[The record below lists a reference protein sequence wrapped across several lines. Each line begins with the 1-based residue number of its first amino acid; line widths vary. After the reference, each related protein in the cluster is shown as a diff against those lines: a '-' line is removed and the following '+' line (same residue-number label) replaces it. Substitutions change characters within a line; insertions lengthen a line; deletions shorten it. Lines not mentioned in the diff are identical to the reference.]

1 MAKSK
6 KGTGPDTAGEDTVR
20 AEDAS
25 LPGESEETTGAGEAS
40 SEAPDASDGSE
51 TDTPG
56 TLDKDDTAGVTEG
69 RTVEGVAPDTV
80 ENVADDLPDTVHGD
94 ASEDAREPEAEARD
108 TDSDLPEDGNDVAA
122 TEEDDTVGESRL
134 GEDSIDEDS
143 VANLADTLPGPGESG
158 EAAEDRYTSGMHAT
172 SPQIVEKVVVERKGG
187 FASMVLGG
195 VVAAALGYV
204 AGSWPDLPFMPAEEP
219 VENPFFAETRTA
231 LSAQD
236 EELQTLAARLEQ
248 TEGAVAGIDL
258 APLADSMAELQ
269 DGLAE
274 ADTSLSGL
282 GDQLTGLDERLTAI
296 EKRPMEEAVSPE
308 TIAAYER
315 ELQALRDSMAEQKT
329 ILDQQRTE
337 IENMAQEAVAAEQS
351 ADEKAEL
358 AESRAAV
365 ADLIAR
371 AQDGRPY
378 AEPVSVLE
386 GNDVGLSDTLAA
398 NAEEGLPTTAELA
411 ESFPDLAREALKE
424 ARRANAGE
432 DGAQGLGSFFQN
444 QLGARSVTPREGD
457 DPDAVLSRAEAAV
470 KAGDLDTALAEIE
483 TLPAEAQAV
492 LADWTARA
500 TLRRDALAQAQ
511 ALVMELNNEQGSE

>member
-6 KGTGPDTAGEDTVR
+6 KGTDPDTAGEDTVR

-25 LPGESEETTGAGEAS
+25 LPGEAQDTDAAGDAPA
-40 SEAPDASDGSE
+40 EAPDAWDDSSR
-51 TDTPG
+51 TDAPD
-56 TLDKDDTAGVTEG
+56 TLDGDDTAALTDGQPM
-69 RTVEGVAPDTV
+69 EGVSPDTV
-80 ENVADDLPDTVHGD
+80 EGAAEDTADTVPAD
-94 ASEDAREPEAEARD
+94 EAEPAVDARNAGAGLYD
-108 TDSDLPEDGNDVAA
+108 DGDDVAA
-122 TEEDDTVGESRL
+122 TEEDDTLGESYPEAETV
-134 GEDSIDEDS
+134 GEDS
-143 VANLADTLPGPGESG
+143 VANLSDTLPGPGESG
-158 EAAEDRYTSGMHAT
+158 EAAEDRYVTGAHGAAGT
-172 SPQIVEKVVVERKGG
+172 NVVEKVVVERKGG

-204 AGSWPDLPFMPAEEP
+204 AGAWPDLPFMAAEEP
-219 VENPFFAETRTA
+219 VENPFFAETRTT

-248 TEGAVAGIDL
+248 TEGAVAGIEL

-269 DGLAE
+269 DGLAD

-282 GDQLTGLDERLTAI
+282 GDQLTALDERLTAI

-329 ILDQQRTE
+329 ILDEQRAE

-351 ADEKAEL
+351 ADAKAEL
-358 AESRAAV
+358 AESRAAA
-365 ADLIAR
+365 ADLITR
-371 AQDGRPY
+371 AQGGQPY
-378 AEPVSVLE
+378 AEPISVLTENGVSVP
-386 GNDVGLSDTLAA
+386 DALAA
-398 NAEEGLPTTAELA
+398 NAEDGLPTNTQLA
-411 ESFPDLAREALKE
+411 ETFPDMAREALKE

-432 DGAQGLGSFFQN
+432 DGSQGLGSFFQN

-492 LADWTARA
+492 LADWTAQA
-500 TLRRDALAQAQ
+500 TLRRDALSQAQ